1 MNRRRFHIASLLAW
15 GGSFAGATN
24 GATPQQGADR
34 GMFLLVHGAW
44 HSAMHWDAVA
54 AILAGRGRRVLAIDL
69 PGHGLKAKFPE
80 AIPLKV
86 VTCVRK
92 YLLGNDLSHQ
102 WHDILVFF
110 ASGMARMP
118 RLNNRYNDRS
128 HSPPS
133 TCVTFIHC
141 ASYGA
146 SHEGWPW

>member
-1 MNRRRFHIASLLAW
+1 VRGEIREKLSQALSKV
-15 GGSFAGATN
+15 
-24 GATPQQGADR
+24 DR
-34 GMFLLVHGAW
+34 
-44 HSAMHWDAVA
+44 
-54 AILAGRGRRVLAIDL
+54 
-69 PGHGLKAKFPE
+69 P
-80 AIPLKV
+80 IPLKV
-86 VTCVRK
+86 ATCVRK

-102 WHDILVFF
+102 WRDILAFF

-146 SHEGWPW
+146 SHEGWLQVGPALATVVSADIGCTMSDGTGE